1 MYIIDKGDVW
11 SWLKDMDTVI
21 YEDGT
26 TAPLTTDLLE
36 IPFGQHSGTK
46 LSDFMDVGYLN
57 WMLKDAVD
65 KGDVFMEK
73 CVTLR
78 LLELK

>member
-1 MYIIDKGDVW
+1 MYIIDKGNVW
-11 SWLKDMDTVI
+11 SWCIDTETVR

-36 IPFGQHSGTK
+36 IPFGQHSGTR

-65 KGDVFMEK
+65 KKDVFMEK
-73 CVTLR
+73 CVTMR